1 MICRV
6 TEGKHQRCGWEIV
19 SLPHFIPFNRNKSIK
34 FTCIR
39 AEIEKNTR
47 LLQKRLLKK
56 IQLSKI
62 FLIFVPSYQVPLC
75 VTVR

>member
-6 TEGKHQRCGWEIV
+6 TEGRHQRCEWEIV
-19 SLPHFIPFNRNKSIK
+19 SPPHFIPFNRNKSIK

-47 LLQKRLLKK
+47 LLQKRQLIK
-56 IQLSKI
+56 IQLSKL

-75 VTVR
+75 EAVR